1 MEVDTVVRLVGV
13 TFVDKVLRDTN
24 HVVNVFRASRI
35 DISPQD
41 VQGVHVLVIGL
52 NVLLNQGLPVSIEFV
67 GSVNDFVVNIGE
79 ILHIMNIVT
88 ACLKPT
94 MNQIERQ
101 VAPSMTKMTAVV
113 YGDTTYVH
121 GHLSGS
127 SVVKF
132 TFSRRRVSCKRMG
145 MGFNSRC
152 DGLHLK
158 VHTGAPLP
166 WPMEGEA
173 RQRIFVLGVNGHIG
187 NHIVRD
193 LLENG
198 YRVRGSVRDL
208 NDASKTDHVRA
219 HAAELGLED
228 RLELVEGD
236 VLEADGWSEK
246 LEGCDGLFHTA
257 TMYSTRAT
265 ATTILDTA
273 NKGTTH
279 LLHAAA
285 ETGIQRVIYTS
296 STAAVGTS
304 PKGTTKD
311 ESVWNTDTSLPYTTA
326 KTQSERLAWNLAEEL
341 GLDLRVINPTAVLGG
356 GFVRPTPSVDFFG
369 DAIAEE
375 LPCCAKVSHVG
386 GSRSRRCKGSPT
398 SL

>member
-1 MEVDTVVRLVGV
+1 MDT
-13 TFVDKVLRDTN
+13 F
-24 HVVNVFRASRI
+24 
-35 DISPQD
+35 P
-41 VQGVHVLVIGL
+41 
-52 NVLLNQGLPVSIEFV
+52 
-67 GSVNDFVVNIGE
+67 
-79 ILHIMNIVT
+79 
-88 ACLKPT
+88 
-94 MNQIERQ
+94 
-101 VAPSMTKMTAVV
+101 
-113 YGDTTYVH
+113 
-121 GHLSGS
+121 GS

-132 TFSRRRVSCKRMG
+132 TFSRRRGVVQANG
-145 MGFNSRC
+145 H
-152 DGLHLK
+152 GLQFSLRW
-158 VHTGAPLP
+158 VALEGSYGTAPLP
-166 WPMEGEA
+166 WPMEGES
-173 RQRIFVLGVNGHIG
+173 RQRIFVYGRQRPHWQP
-187 NHIVRD
+187 HRPY

-198 YRVRGSVRDL
+198 YPAFVGRFATSTTPPKPITL
-208 NDASKTDHVRA
+208 RA
-219 HAAELGLED
+219 HATELGLEH

-236 VLEADGWSEK
+236 VLEADGWSEM

-285 ETGIQRVIYTS
+285 ETGIQRVITS

-369 DAIAEE
+369 DAIAGY
-375 LPCCAKVSHVG
+375 PVVPKFPMSVVHVRDVAKAHRRAFEVDEAEGRFILAPHANITLATICKRIRTLNPTTKAPNTAFPMSSCRWRCSKTGWVESLAVSA
-386 GSRSRRCKGSPT
+386 T
-398 SL
+398 